1 MKKRV
6 LALLLCVS
14 TAISMTGCGSKGE
27 SVEATEAVENTE
39 STEEVPAVPL
49 AQYDLKGSDYVTL
62 CDYSAIPVTISGDYD
77 VTDQDVLDYVE
88 KIFTQGGPFYT
99 ADPDKTTVEEGDIVN
114 VDYVGKLDGE
124 AFSGGTAEDQN
135 IDVSN
140 NSSTSGSAYIDG
152 FTDGLIGASVRWMMN
167 LHRNSLVR
175 IPWMECT
182 SRYASI
188 WSQAQRALIKM
199 IFTPLWR
206 IIC

>member
-77 VTDQDVLDYVE
+77 VTDQDVLCLL
-88 KIFTQGGPFYT
+88 YT
-99 ADPDKTTVEEGDIVN
+99 SP
-114 VDYVGKLDGE
+114 
-124 AFSGGTAEDQN
+124 SPR
-135 IDVSN
+135 
-140 NSSTSGSAYIDG
+140 
-152 FTDGLIGASVRWMMN
+152 DGL
-167 LHRNSLVR
+167 L
-175 IPWMECT
+175 
-182 SRYASI
+182 SRMPSSA
-188 WSQAQRALIKM
+188 
-199 IFTPLWR
+199 
-206 IIC
+206 

>member
-1 MKKRV
+1 M

-14 TAISMTGCGSKGE
+14 TAISMTGCGSKSE

-39 STEEVPAVPL
+39 STEELPAVPL

-140 NSSTSGSAYIDG
+140 NSSK
-152 FTDGLIGASVRWMMN
+152 IG
-167 LHRNSLVR
+167 
-175 IPWMECT
+175 
-182 SRYASI
+182 
-188 WSQAQRALIKM
+188 RAHV
-199 IFTPLWR
+199 
-206 IIC
+206 

>member
-135 IDVSN
+135 IDVS
-140 NSSTSGSAYIDG
+140 TILPQAVPLTLMDLQ
-152 FTDGLIGASVRWMMN
+152 TD
-167 LHRNSLVR
+167 
-175 IPWMECT
+175 
-182 SRYASI
+182 
-188 WSQAQRALIKM
+188 
-199 IFTPLWR
+199 
-206 IIC
+206 

>member
-152 FTDGLIGASVRWMMN
+152 FTDGLIGASVGDVIDSN
-167 LHRNSLVR
+167 VTFPDDSSLKR
-175 IPWMECT
+175 
-182 SRYASI
+182 S
-188 WSQAQRALIKM
+188 
-199 IFTPLWR
+199 
-206 IIC
+206 